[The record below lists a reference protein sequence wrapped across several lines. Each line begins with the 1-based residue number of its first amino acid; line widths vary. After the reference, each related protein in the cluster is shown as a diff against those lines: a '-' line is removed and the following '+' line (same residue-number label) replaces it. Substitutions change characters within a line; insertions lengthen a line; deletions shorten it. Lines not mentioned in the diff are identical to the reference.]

1 MLLSDLAV
9 HFLVSWVF
17 KEQSHTHMAI
27 KVVWYA
33 TPGHTE
39 NGHPRFLFLDI
50 LPADGVASA
59 ACLITYSRDNATTMT
74 ARSMS
79 FHVT

>member
-17 KEQSHTHMAI
+17 KEQPHTHMAI

-33 TPGHTE
+33 TLATPE
-39 NGHPRFLFLDI
+39 FLFLDI

-59 ACLITYSRDNATTMT
+59 ACLITYSRDNATAMT